1 MTAPT
6 TPYTADLGDR
16 DPLAAIRD
24 TVDRVRALIS
34 GWTDDRF
41 ERSYAPGKW
50 SARQILTHLAQ
61 TELALGTRARM
72 SLATPAYVAQP
83 FDQDTWID
91 RDARL
96 SGREAVDAFLVLA
109 RMNGLLF
116 EGLSAADRATPL
128 AHPEYGPLTVDWII
142 HQVAG
147 HQIHHLEQLERID
160 RSGR

>member
-1 MTAPT
+1 MTAPV
-6 TPYTADLGDR
+6 TPYTPDLGDR
-16 DPLAAIRD
+16 DPLAAIRE
-24 TVDRVRALIS
+24 TVDRVRVLTS

-61 TELALGTRARM
+61 TELAFGTRARM
-72 SLATPAYVAQP
+72 ALSTPGYVAQA

-96 SGREAVDAFLVLA
+96 SGPQAFDAFVALA
-109 RMNGLLF
+109 RMNGLMF

-128 AHPEYGPLTVDWII
+128 SHPEYGPLTVDWII
-142 HQVAG
+142 HQAAG
-147 HQIHHLEQLERID
+147 HQIHHLRQLERI
-160 RSGR
+160 S

>member
-1 MTAPT
+1 MTAPV
-6 TPYTADLGDR
+6 TPYTPDLGDR

-24 TVDRVRALIS
+24 TVDRVRALTS
-34 GWTDDRF
+34 GWTDDQF

-61 TELALGTRARM
+61 TELAFGTRARM
-72 SLATPAYVAQP
+72 ALSTPAYVAQP

-96 SGREAVDAFLVLA
+96 SGPQAFDAFVALA
-109 RMNGLLF
+109 RMNGLMF

-128 AHPEYGPLTVDWII
+128 SHPEYGPLTVDWII
-142 HQVAG
+142 HQAAG
-147 HQIHHLEQLERID
+147 HQIHHLRQLEQIP
-160 RSGR
+160 

>member
-1 MTAPT
+1 MAPT

-24 TVDRVRALIS
+24 SCDRVRTLTG
-34 GWTDDRF
+34 GWPPERF

-96 SGREAVDAFLVLA
+96 SGPQAFDAFVALA
-109 RMNGLLF
+109 RMNGLMF

>member
-1 MTAPT
+1 MAAPT
-6 TPYTADLGDR
+6 TPYTPDLGDR
-16 DPLAAIRD
+16 DPLTAIRE
-24 TVDRVRALIS
+24 TGGRVRALTS
-34 GWTDDRF
+34 GWADDRF

-72 SLATPAYVAQP
+72 ALSTPAYVAQP

-91 RDARL
+91 RDGRL
-96 SGREAVDAFLVLA
+96 SGPEAVDAFVALA

-142 HQVAG
+142 HQMAG
-147 HQIHHLEQLERID
+147 HQIHHLKQLEQIR
-160 RSGR
+160 